1 MKYPPTRPSRP
12 TPPPH
17 SFLGLS
23 AEELKQ
29 MLCEEEKN
37 VNDTARSF
45 SSDAERMTALQ
56 TGDAGLSG
64 EVPNLQ
70 DGVISSPLG
79 RSSHGNDVST
89 LGHVAAL
96 DDIAQGTSDG
106 FSDQN
111 IVESKRLRNT
121 ADECSWESK
130 RSKNGPSTTQRKNQ
144 KPAAVSQLG
153 SRSNEDAAARPE
165 HSATLDDITQSSDA
179 GSSGQNIVDLKKL
192 RIAAGRSSESKR
204 FKVCSPKT
212 LVGGQR
218 SAVVSTLGPSSDG
231 DASVK
236 PEHSATLDD
245 IPPSS
250 DAGSSGQN
258 IVEPKRLRNAAD
270 GCSWENKRFKNGS
283 STSQGKS
290 QKPAATSPLG
300 PSSDGDASA
309 KSEHPGNKRSPKN
322 YFPDSGKIR
331 CGLVTW
337 ILVGI
342 MLIITPRGYSN
353 LPVNLSKAFA
363 SYSNIRI
370 CENRFS
376 EGSTS
381 TERHDDQ
388 DLCETTGLKAA
399 GSPSSSSTQRMEV
412 PSQVDG
418 NKSSDKKDETLTT
431 PQNLDQADDKPWLR
445 WFLAVQMVL
454 GPFIYA
460 YANNYF
466 INPSN
471 PISVIDAVP
480 MNLATT
486 LSIWIV
492 CSSSLSEAINI
503 SRSLVKLQG

>member
-1 MKYPPTRPSRP
+1 
-12 TPPPH
+12 
-17 SFLGLS
+17 
-23 AEELKQ
+23 

-79 RSSHGNDVST
+79 RSSHGDDVST

-106 FSDQN
+106 SSDQN

-165 HSATLDDITQSSDA
+165 HSATLDDIPQSSD
-179 GSSGQNIVDLKKL
+179 
-192 RIAAGRSSESKR
+192 
-204 FKVCSPKT
+204 T
-212 LVGGQR
+212 
-218 SAVVSTLGPSSDG
+218 
-231 DASVK
+231 
-236 PEHSATLDD
+236 
-245 IPPSS
+245 
-250 DAGSSGQN
+250 GSSGQN

-309 KSEHPGNKRSPKN
+309 KPEHPGNKRSPKN
-322 YFPDSGKIR
+322 YFSGFSGKIR
-331 CGLVTW
+331 GGLVTW

-381 TERHDDQ
+381 TERHDGQ
-388 DLCETTGLKAA
+388 NLCETTGLKAA

-445 WFLAVQMVL
+445 WFLAVQLVL

>member
-1 MKYPPTRPSRP
+1 MNKAATPKPSRP

-17 SFLGLS
+17 SFLDLS

-37 VNDTARSF
+37 VNATARSF

-79 RSSHGNDVST
+79 RSSHEDDGPN

-96 DDIAQGTSDG
+96 DDVAQSTSDG
-106 FSDQN
+106 SSGQN
-111 IVESKRLRNT
+111 IVEPKRLRNT
-121 ADECSWESK
+121 ADGCSWESK
-130 RSKNGPSTTQRKNQ
+130 RSKNDPSTTQRKNQ

-153 SRSNEDAAARPE
+153 SRLNENAAARPE
-165 HSATLDDITQSSDA
+165 HSATLDDIPQSSDA

-236 PEHSATLDD
+236 PEHSATFDD
-245 IPPSS
+245 IPQSS

-270 GCSWENKRFKNGS
+270 GCSWENKRSKNGS

-309 KSEHPGNKRSPKN
+309 KPEHPGNKRSPKN
-322 YFPDSGKIR
+322 YFSGFSGKIR
-331 CGLVTW
+331 GGLVTW
-337 ILVGI
+337 MLVGI

-370 CENRFS
+370 YENWFS
-376 EGSTS
+376 EESANLDIQGN
-381 TERHDDQ
+381 RNPYG
-388 DLCETTGLKAA
+388 TTG
-399 GSPSSSSTQRMEV
+399 SIDVNSCPSSNQND
-412 PSQVDG
+412 QVATPADG
-418 NKSSDKKDETLTT
+418 NESSDKNDELPNKSQDTEGVRT
-431 PQNLDQADDKPWLR
+431 PTWLR
-445 WFLAVQMVL
+445 WMLAVLLTV
-454 GPFIYA
+454 GTIIYCA
-460 YANNYF
+460 LNNF
-466 INPSN
+466 LLSPSN
-471 PISVIDAVP
+471 PISIIDASDMTLKMSWAIWALWNVP
-480 MNLATT
+480 QYMYNMFKH
-486 LSIWIV
+486 V
-492 CSSSLSEAINI
+492 F
-503 SRSLVKLQG
+503 R

>member
-1 MKYPPTRPSRP
+1 
-12 TPPPH
+12 
-17 SFLGLS
+17 
-23 AEELKQ
+23 

-79 RSSHGNDVST
+79 RSSHGDDVST

-106 FSDQN
+106 SSDQN
-111 IVESKRLRNT
+111 IVESKRPRNT

-165 HSATLDDITQSSDA
+165 HSATLDDIPQSSD
-179 GSSGQNIVDLKKL
+179 
-192 RIAAGRSSESKR
+192 
-204 FKVCSPKT
+204 T
-212 LVGGQR
+212 
-218 SAVVSTLGPSSDG
+218 
-231 DASVK
+231 
-236 PEHSATLDD
+236 
-245 IPPSS
+245 
-250 DAGSSGQN
+250 GSSGQN

-309 KSEHPGNKRSPKN
+309 KPEHPGNKRSPKN
-322 YFPDSGKIR
+322 YFSGFSGKIR
-331 CGLVTW
+331 GGLVTW

-381 TERHDDQ
+381 TERHDGQ
-388 DLCETTGLKAA
+388 NLCETTGLKAA

-445 WFLAVQMVL
+445 WFLAVQLVL